1 MHSRHVVHCRSAV
14 RRRALGLVLGGLLTV
29 CAASPLWAQEL
40 MAPASTG
47 DLVEQAEWIGVA
59 DLVAAVP
66 RMNARGNLIVTDYSF
81 HQQQTL
87 LGAAPSLD
95 FVLSQGGGTL
105 GGITDHISDAADL
118 VVGKR
123 YLIFVRPHRGEV
135 FPPFVG
141 GAQGAFELTS
151 DGVAA
156 SLGIAHAATDAAQ
169 LIDQV
174 RALAAARGAAP
185 AREPRLATPPA
196 GVAYPAK
203 TFLPLA
209 MTPPA
214 AASVATP
221 ELAVDRVGA
230 PRVVHTDAAGTGE
243 QRSIGGSPARVIV
256 QPDWHYDHRIN
267 PPVTINAFPHDWT
280 WHPFEENQ
288 LAYWNQYGGD
298 VFRVYQTPTG
308 NWAWG
313 NGVFDL
319 AGFPSNDDMVA
330 QFGEGW
336 GAGALG
342 ITYSRWDSNNV
353 TIEADTALNPAQC
366 WTLDD
371 RYGTDDT
378 GACWSF
384 RRTMLHEVGH
394 TWGLRHP
401 WETQAVSWDTV
412 LNYTPH
418 EYRFPTLF
426 LDDTAATRD
435 AFGGLSI
442 HDAAISL
449 YTTAL
454 DTSAGAQSALYTPTQ
469 TNNVSIHHGDDLAAY
484 MPNQFKIE
492 NTGTDDIVSPEIDF
506 YLTQNRMS
514 WSDTTPFIASAIG
527 TTVPATWVYNYSLPS
542 LPISSSIPT
551 GDYWLAAYLPATDAV
566 AANNSAWANQATRV
580 HVDNSPDTLFPGSSW
595 QLSEVGNLG
604 PAGTWSFYFSASGG
618 TTYDL
623 SLCSADGGWA
633 SFDTVLTVYDNGSV
647 VASDDDTCDLQSRV
661 TWTASHS
668 GTFTVEV
675 ASYQGE
681 YQGSFQLAYI
691 AEVVDTVYRD
701 GFDGVE

>member
-1 MHSRHVVHCRSAV
+1 MDFRSALFSRRSKVYRPAV
-14 RRRALGLVLGGLLTV
+14 RMLLGGLLLLGGSS
-29 CAASPLWAQEL
+29 APQAQEL
-40 MAPASTG
+40 MASVSTA
-47 DLVEQAEWIGVA
+47 DLVEQAEWVGVA

-66 RMNARGNLIVTDYSF
+66 RMNARGNLVVTDFSF
-81 HQQQTL
+81 RQQQTL
-87 LGAAPSLD
+87 LGTPPAVT
-95 FVLSQGGGTL
+95 FTLSQGGGTL

-118 VVGKR
+118 EVGKR

-141 GAQGAFELTS
+141 GAQGAFEMST
-151 DGVAA
+151 DGRAV

-174 RALAAARGAAP
+174 RVLAAARGSAP
-185 AREPRLATPPA
+185 AREPQLASPPQ
-196 GVAYPAK
+196 GLVYPAK

-209 MTPPA
+209 LTPAPTASASTPAPEVDRIGGPQPA
-214 AASVATP
+214 ATA
-221 ELAVDRVGA
+221 
-230 PRVVHTDAAGTGE
+230 AAGSVTRQAIGG
-243 QRSIGGSPARVIV
+243 QPMRSIQ

-267 PPVTINAFPHDWT
+267 PPAIINGFPHDWV

-288 LAYWNQYGGD
+288 LAYWNQYAGEI
-298 VFRVYQTPTG
+298 FRVYTTPTG

-371 RYGTDDT
+371 RWGTDDT
-378 GACWSF
+378 AACWSF

-426 LDDTAATRD
+426 LDDTSAARD
-435 AFGGLSI
+435 AFGGLPI

-449 YTTAL
+449 YTTSL
-454 DTSAGAQSALYTPTQ
+454 DTSPGAQSALYTPTQ
-469 TNNVSIHHGDDLAAY
+469 TGNVSIHHGEDLAAR

-492 NTGTDDIVSPEIDF
+492 NTGTDDVVSPEIDF
-506 YLTQNRMS
+506 YLTPNRMS
-514 WSDTTPFIASAIG
+514 WDGTTPFIGSG
-527 TTVPATWVYNYSLPS
+527 TGSTVPAGWVYTFWLPS
-542 LPISSSIPT
+542 LPIASSVPT
-551 GDYWLAAYLPATDAV
+551 GDYWLAAYLPAGDAV
-566 AANNSAWANQATRV
+566 PANDSAWANQATRV
-580 HVDNSPDTLFPGSSW
+580 HVDNSPGTLFPGAAW
-595 QLSEVGNLG
+595 QLSEVGSLG
-604 PAGTWSFYFSASGG
+604 PAGTWSFYLSATGG

-623 SLCSADGGWA
+623 SLCPADGGWA
-633 SFDTVLTVYDNGSV
+633 SFDTVVTVYDGGTA
-647 VASDDDTCDLQSRV
+647 VASNDDSCDLQSRL
-661 TWTASHS
+661 TWTASYS
-668 GTFTVEV
+668 GTFTVQV
-675 ASYQGE
+675 ASYQAE

-691 AEVVDTVYRD
+691 AEVVDPVFHD
-701 GFDGVE
+701 GFD